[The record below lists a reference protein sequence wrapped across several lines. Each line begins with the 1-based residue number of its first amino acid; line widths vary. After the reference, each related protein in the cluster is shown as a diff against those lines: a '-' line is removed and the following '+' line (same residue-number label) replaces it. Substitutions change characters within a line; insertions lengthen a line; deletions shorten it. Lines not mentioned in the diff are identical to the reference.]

1 MRDPSGENGSGSDI
15 DIHNSNVTATAD
27 VNAAGIGGCRKTK
40 NVILNGHACPVKNLK
55 VQTFP
60 LDYT

>member
-27 VNAAGIGGCRKTK
+27 VNAAGIGGYRKTK
-40 NVILNGHACPVKNLK
+40 NVILNGHAC
-55 VQTFP
+55 Q
-60 LDYT
+60 

>member
-1 MRDPSGENGSGSDI
+1 MCIIIASKHEYVKQKQSKKR
-15 DIHNSNVTATAD
+15 
-27 VNAAGIGGCRKTK
+27 GCRKTK

-55 VQTFP
+55 VHTFP